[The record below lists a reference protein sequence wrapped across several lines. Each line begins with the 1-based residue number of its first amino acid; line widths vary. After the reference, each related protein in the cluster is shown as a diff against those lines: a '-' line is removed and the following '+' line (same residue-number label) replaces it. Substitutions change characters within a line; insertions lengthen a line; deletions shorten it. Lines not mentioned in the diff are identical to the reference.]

1 MATTKRIQDL
11 NLIIKILAM
20 MFTVI
25 SIIVILF
32 VAAVGG
38 LVYGFLWLVGAL
50 SVLTA
55 SVYQWWVKLLTDV
68 KGLGSAESD

>member
-1 MATTKRIQDL
+1 MATIKRIQDL
-11 NLIIKILAM
+11 NLIINILAM

-25 SIIVILF
+25 SIIVVLF
-32 VAAVGG
+32 VASVGG
-38 LVYGFLWLVGAL
+38 LLYAFLWLVGAL
-50 SVLTA
+50 SVLTV

>member
-1 MATTKRIQDL
+1 M

-20 MFTVI
+20 VLAMI
-25 SIIVILF
+25 SVIVILF
-32 VAAVGG
+32 IASVGG
-38 LVYGFLWLVGAL
+38 LLYVFLWLVGAL
-50 SVLTA
+50 SVLTV

>member
-1 MATTKRIQDL
+1 M

-20 MFTVI
+20 ILAMISVVI
-25 SIIVILF
+25 VVF
-32 VAAVGG
+32 VASVGG
-38 LVYGFLWLVGAL
+38 ILYAVLWLVGAL
-50 SVLTA
+50 AVLTV

>member
-1 MATTKRIQDL
+1 M

-20 MFTVI
+20 ILAMISVVI
-25 SIIVILF
+25 VVF
-32 VAAVGG
+32 VASVGG
-38 LVYGFLWLVGAL
+38 ILYAVLWLVGAL
-50 SVLTA
+50 SVLTV

>member
-1 MATTKRIQDL
+1 M

-20 MFTVI
+20 LFAAI
-25 SIIVILF
+25 SIIVVLF
-32 VAAVGG
+32 VALVGG
-38 LVYGFLWLVGAL
+38 LLYAVLWLVGAL
-50 SVLTA
+50 AVLTV